1 MGAPEPATLSL
12 LRRWHAG
19 DDEALASLLER
30 HRDAVRALVHQ
41 RLGGF
46 LRQREETD
54 DFVQEA
60 MLQVLR
66 DGPRFQIADDRHFRL
81 LLARIVENVIRDRH
95 GYHTAGRRAPAR
107 ERAIS
112 RESVLVLDPPRAGAA
127 TPSQITDQREQ
138 EAWVQLALELL
149 EADDR
154 RLIVAREWGDVP
166 FAELGA
172 ELGTSEDAARMRHQR
187 ALVKLGRKVGELR
200 RGGIQAALGAG
211 DAEAESGGEA

>member
-1 MGAPEPATLSL
+1 
-12 LRRWHAG
+12 
-19 DDEALASLLER
+19 
-30 HRDAVRALVHQ
+30 
-41 RLGGF
+41 
-46 LRQREETD
+46 
-54 DFVQEA
+54 

-154 RLIVAREWGDVP
+154 RLIVAREWGMCRSP
-166 FAELGA
+166 S
-172 ELGTSEDAARMRHQR
+172 SERSSGRART
-187 ALVKLGRKVGELR
+187 R
-200 RGGIQAALGAG
+200 RGCATSAR
-211 DAEAESGGEA
+211 S